1 MVHNVVSVSYFEVPV
16 SSLFLNG
23 KLLTRT
29 SLERDK
35 RAVESGQHMS
45 RCGELEDH
53 GLNQKVRWAVWVS
66 PVAMLNGHRVA
77 EVSLCTCPNYNF
89 FLISQLILLIQ
100 LMLYLYMH
108 CHKVAALRTE
118 QKLYFVSR
126 C

>member
-53 GLNQKVRWAVWVS
+53 GLNQKVRWAVWVDTRLQKFLFALALIITS
-66 PVAMLNGHRVA
+66 
-77 EVSLCTCPNYNF
+77 SL
-89 FLISQLILLIQ
+89 FLSSS
-100 LMLYLYMH
+100 
-108 CHKVAALRTE
+108 C
-118 QKLYFVSR
+118 
-126 C
+126 